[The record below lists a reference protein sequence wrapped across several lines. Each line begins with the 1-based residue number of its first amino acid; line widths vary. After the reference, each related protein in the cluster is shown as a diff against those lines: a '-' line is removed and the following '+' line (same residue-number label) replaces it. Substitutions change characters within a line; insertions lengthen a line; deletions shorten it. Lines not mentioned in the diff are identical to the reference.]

1 MRADDKAFNISDKIQ
16 ARHFPNVLSAG
27 QSSRNVKELRESDV
41 SRGQD
46 RIDKSLKEY
55 KEFRAV
61 MKETIQEPG
70 KDQKAPKVK
79 KEKKDKG
86 KEKAVEQDEEVE
98 EEEEADDSAWL
109 ANKRKEALAEDAPA
123 EATKSNVCLRSSP
136 YHVLTDVQ
144 LSNQEQL
151 ILSSRRLF
159 VRNLAFVTTRDELR
173 DYFSTY
179 GPIEECHLP
188 VSKDKGQ
195 PLGTA
200 YILFKD
206 ADNALEAYR
215 KLDRRIFQGRILQV
229 IASEPKNG
237 WYGHSDPE
245 FASHVLGKSDKAK
258 GEVKKDIQKK
268 SLENV
273 KWAELYLNVSFIC
286 ILLELGVRRLEDSRG
301 PDRCL
306 VMTGDRQYLD
316 HIPHP
321 SFLPPYPLIA
331 SLANPSPTQ
340 LHRPS
345 RNNLAQPKPPYS
357 KMTGSTQ
364 PSSSPLPKRT
374 SSTRQ
379 NNSLKTKVSSSLL
392 SRRVHHG
399 PRISS
404 SSRTFHS
411 ASVFMNCPTCFR
423 LMVLLRRSSCHP
435 LVLLLLSNLRMSK
448 MPEKHSCRIGS

>member
-1 MRADDKAFNISDKIQ
+1 
-16 ARHFPNVLSAG
+16 
-27 QSSRNVKELRESDV
+27 
-41 SRGQD
+41 
-46 RIDKSLKEY
+46 LKEY
-55 KEFRAV
+55 QEFRAV

-70 KDQKAPKVK
+70 KDQKAPVQK

-86 KEKAVEQDEEVE
+86 KEKAVEEEEEEEVE
-98 EEEEADDSAWL
+98 EDDDSAWL
-109 ANKRKEALAEDAPA
+109 ANKRKEALAEDSPA
-123 EATKSNVCLRSSP
+123 EATKSNVSLFHTAPSCA
-136 YHVLTDVQ
+136 DNQ

-188 VSKDKGQ
+188 VSKDKQQ

-206 ADNALEAYR
+206 ANDALEAYR

-273 KWAELYLNVSFIC
+273 KWAELYLNVSP
-286 ILLELGVRRLEDSRG
+286 ILQYSR
-301 PDRCL
+301 
-306 VMTGDRQYLD
+306 
-316 HIPHP
+316 
-321 SFLPPYPLIA
+321 
-331 SLANPSPTQ
+331 
-340 LHRPS
+340 
-345 RNNLAQPKPPYS
+345 
-357 KMTGSTQ
+357 
-364 PSSSPLPKRT
+364 
-374 SSTRQ
+374 
-379 NNSLKTKVSSSLL
+379 
-392 SRRVHHG
+392 
-399 PRISS
+399 
-404 SSRTFHS
+404 
-411 ASVFMNCPTCFR
+411 
-423 LMVLLRRSSCHP
+423 
-435 LVLLLLSNLRMSK
+435 
-448 MPEKHSCRIGS
+448 